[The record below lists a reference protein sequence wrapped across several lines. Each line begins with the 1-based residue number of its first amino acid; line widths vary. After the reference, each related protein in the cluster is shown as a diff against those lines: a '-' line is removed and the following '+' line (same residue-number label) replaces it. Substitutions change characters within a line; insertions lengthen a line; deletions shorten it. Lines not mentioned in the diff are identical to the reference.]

1 MVPTATRVLI
11 SVGVSSTVSMAEAG
25 KAPGGGGGGGA
36 CRAVVVGAA
45 VALGGGG
52 LGDAAVGSDRR
63 LSQGRHTAATEAAS
77 ATAGPRRE
85 CFHYP
90 LGHRLSTTVHPLFTS
105 LVC

>member
-25 KAPGGGGGGGA
+25 KTPGGGGGA

-77 ATAGPRRE
+77 ATAGPRGGG
-85 CFHYP
+85 FPYP